1 MPLMSI
7 PCCGKRHLSSSRGY
21 VHTAKRIRKAASHG
35 MVKLPAGTTS
45 APSIMEDMG
54 FSSAFN
60 VQLHVP
66 ALKEGAVRTVLTVLN
81 AFSAADVSP
90 LLPHASCLAH
100 PMKGFANLAVCSGDA
115 AED

>member
-1 MPLMSI
+1 MSS
-7 PCCGKRHLSSSRGY
+7 PPYRMLRGLYPSSSSQGY
-21 VHTAKRIRKAASHG
+21 VHTAGHIGKGAFEGIA
-35 MVKLPAGTTS
+35 VLPAGTTS

-66 ALKEGAVRTVLTVLN
+66 ALKEGDVRTVLTALN

-90 LLPHASCLAH
+90 LPPALRTLRVPWHILPL
-100 PMKGFANLAVCSGDA
+100 CSEDA
-115 AED
+115 AVA

>member
-1 MPLMSI
+1 MSQLMSNP
-7 PCCGKRHLSSSRGY
+7 PCRMLRGFYPSSSSQGY
-21 VHTAKRIRKAASHG
+21 VHTAVHVRKGPSEGIA
-35 MVKLPAGTTS
+35 VLPVGTTS

-66 ALKEGAVRTVLTVLN
+66 ALKEGDVRTVLTALN

-90 LLPHASCLAH
+90 LLPHAACLVQTASAFAH
-100 PMKGFANLAVCSGDA
+100 VAFVL
-115 AED
+115 